1 MELSAAT
8 AEDIAFIVETENL
21 PETRDYIRRWT
32 SEEHAAAMRD
42 PDTRYIIST
51 NDTGTH
57 IGFVILRGFQSEDRN
72 IELKRVVMQSPGQ
85 GNGKQA
91 LRLLIK
97 KVFEDFG
104 AHRLWLDVFESN
116 HRAQHV
122 YRSLGFQQEG
132 ILREAIYRD
141 GKYHSLLLMS
151 LLDREYQASSNR

>member
-8 AEDIAFIVETENL
+8 AEDIPFIVETENL

-32 SEEHAAAMRD
+32 PEEHATAMRD
-42 PDTRYIIST
+42 PDIRYIVAL
-51 NDTGTH
+51 NDARRR

-85 GNGKQA
+85 GQGKQA
-91 LRLLIK
+91 LRLLLK
-97 KVFEDFG
+97 KAFEDFA

-132 ILREAIYRD
+132 I
-141 GKYHSLLLMS
+141 
-151 LLDREYQASSNR
+151 

>member
-8 AEDIAFIVETENL
+8 TEDIPFIVETENL
-21 PETRDYIRRWT
+21 PETRNYIRRWT

-42 PDTRYIIST
+42 PDVRYMVAL
-51 NDTGTH
+51 NDARRR
-57 IGFVILRGFQSEDRN
+57 IGFAILRGFQSEDRN
-72 IELKRVVMQSPGQ
+72 LELKRVVMQSPGQ
-85 GNGKQA
+85 GQGKQA
-91 LRLLIK
+91 LRLLLK
-97 KVFEDFG
+97 KVFEDFA

-122 YRSLGFQQEG
+122 YRSLGFQHEG

-151 LLDREYQASSNR
+151 LLDREYQASANR